1 MAEYIFF
8 GIIFTICV
16 YHFYSMGKKFNKKGD
31 MSKMINDF
39 IANQI
44 REEKKNGALNSALMK
59 KYNLTYREL
68 RIILDGEETDEEEN

>member
-1 MAEYIFF
+1 MAKYIFLA
-8 GIIFTICV
+8 IIYVISIV
-16 YHFYSMGKKFNKKGD
+16 HFYSMGKDFSKKGD

-39 IANQI
+39 KANQI

-68 RIILDGEETDEEEN
+68 RIILDGEETDEQED